1 MAERPDDS
9 RYARPIVPDPDSSL
23 SAHRLRHPPPPR
35 VWPLW
40 LLILG
45 MIAAGGAL
53 GWVGWEERNRLTADL
68 ARVSGE
74 LSNVHARF
82 DTALGEGEALDEIEE
97 RLAALERRDE
107 ALGGH
112 LGVLEKQLETRSDEL
127 DERLEGLR
135 ERLSRIGEAAAT
147 REAMLAATGASLDAL
162 ERAGEEGR
170 AALEERIAALAEA
183 RERDARRLAEL
194 DEGLAALEAD
204 TGRGEALARL
214 EQAQAALE
222 ERLTEEARA
231 REERV
236 EALAASLAGVAAEV
250 EAAGGS
256 RDDGAQRLEAL
267 TGRLGALEAE
277 IGELRRAQLALSAR
291 LEALRP

>member
-1 MAERPDDS
+1 MAERPDDR

-23 SAHRLRHPPPPR
+23 SAYRLRHPPPPR

-45 MIAAGGAL
+45 LVAAGGAL
-53 GWVGWEERNRLTADL
+53 GWYGWQERNRLTADL

-82 DTALGEGEALDEIEE
+82 DTALGEGEALDEIEG
-97 RLAALERRDE
+97 RLASLERRDE
-107 ALGGH
+107 ALDGH
-112 LGVLEKQLETRSDEL
+112 LGVLEERLEEQNDDL

-135 ERLSRIGEAAAT
+135 ERLTRIGEAAAT

-183 RERDARRLAEL
+183 RERDARRLAEF
-194 DEGLAALEAD
+194 DEGLAELEAD

-214 EQAQAALE
+214 EQAQDSLE
-222 ERLTEEARA
+222 ERLTEEART

-236 EALAASLAGVAAEV
+236 EALAARLAGVAAEV

-256 RDDGAQRLEAL
+256 RDDEAQRLEAL
-267 TGRLGALEAE
+267 AGRLGALEAE
-277 IGELRRAQLALSAR
+277 IGELRRSQLALSAR